1 MTRRLITKFGLVII
15 LAVLL
20 IGSASAAKLSACPF
34 CQPLKTTFAEDIKAS
49 DVAVLAE
56 LVQRPER
63 PTDTKE
69 LPGADLI
76 DSYRTKFRVA
86 KIYRGKQHVKV
97 DQVVEAIYTGDA
109 EAGAMCLLRGVNP
122 PKLDWAPP
130 MAVSQRVQGYIEKIV
145 AMPPDDPKRLDF
157 FEDYLNDKD
166 EMLRND
172 AFDEWARASYKDMQA
187 VGDDIDHDRLIG
199 WINDP
204 MVLPMY
210 RQLYFS
216 MLSVCS
222 NEKDIPMLERFL
234 TSGDRT
240 QLTGLNSMIFCYL
253 TLNGEAGLQLIE
265 DTFLRSGWM
274 WDPEYVHTY
283 AAIMAIR
290 TMGQQEIATIPLP
303 RLMASLRIMLDRP
316 DLADLVIPDL
326 ARWEDWASM
335 PRLVRLFKEAD
346 KESSWVRVPIVN
358 FLRACP
364 LPEAKT
370 QLAELNKIDPDAVRR
385 ASTFF
390 PFAPATTAQPEET
403 NKTDDKAP
411 KKPDAAAGAAADDFG
426 PPADA
431 SAPSPANEEIVSDKQ
446 TNEVVAAAGIIE
458 VGGQGRQDPITGAAP
473 GAEAAS
479 STAQGSTNAAN
490 PTAAVDSVVAA
501 DSTNRRFQ
509 EADTAVPVRESE
521 AKRIA
526 LYVGVPVAVGVL
538 LFLVMWLILRRP
550 HQTIPSQHA

>member
-1 MTRRLITKFGLVII
+1 MTRRLIAKSGLVVFA
-15 LAVLL
+15 AVL
-20 IGSASAAKLSACPF
+20 ASSMTAAKLSACPF

-56 LVQRPER
+56 LVERPER
-63 PTDTKE
+63 PNDTKQ

-76 DSYRTKFRVA
+76 DSYRAKFRVT

-97 DQVVEAIYTGDA
+97 GQVVEAIYTGDA
-109 EAGAMCLLRGVNP
+109 EAGAVCLLRGVNP
-122 PKLDWAPP
+122 PKLEWAPP

-145 AMPPDDPKRLDF
+145 GMPPDDPKRLDF

-166 EMLRND
+166 DLLRND
-172 AFDEWARASYKDMQA
+172 AFDEWARAGFKDMQA
-187 VGDDIDHDRLIG
+187 VGDDIDHDRLIA

-204 MVLPMY
+204 MVLPMN

-222 NEKDIPMLERFL
+222 DEKDIPMLERFL
-234 TSGDRT
+234 TSGDRS
-240 QLTGLNSMIFCYL
+240 QLTGLNSLIFCYL
-253 TLNGEAGLQLIE
+253 MLKGEAGLELIE
-265 DTFLRSGWM
+265 DTFLRAGWM

-290 TMGQQEIATIPLP
+290 TMGQQQVANIPLP

-326 ARWEDWASM
+326 ARWEDWESM

-346 KESSWVRVPIVN
+346 KDSSWVRVPIVN

-390 PFAPATTAQPEET
+390 PFAPATTAQPDATKEG
-403 NKTDDKAP
+403 DDKAP
-411 KKPDAAAGAAADDFG
+411 KTPSAASGAAADDFG
-426 PPADA
+426 PSGDDA
-431 SAPSPANEEIVSDKQ
+431 QNLPDNVIVSDDLISEAAPATDDVEAGGQ
-446 TNEVVAAAGIIE
+446 DAQDSVAVAA
-458 VGGQGRQDPITGAAP
+458 TP
-473 GAEAAS
+473 GA
-479 STAQGSTNAAN
+479 
-490 PTAAVDSVVAA
+490 DAA
-501 DSTNRRFQ
+501 DNAPQKPSAAADAPDERFQ
-509 EADTAVPVRESE
+509 DADAAAPVRESE

-526 LYVGVPVAVGVL
+526 LFVGVPVGVGVF
-538 LFLVMWLILRRP
+538 LFLAMWLILRRP
-550 HQTIPSQHA
+550 QQTIPTQHA